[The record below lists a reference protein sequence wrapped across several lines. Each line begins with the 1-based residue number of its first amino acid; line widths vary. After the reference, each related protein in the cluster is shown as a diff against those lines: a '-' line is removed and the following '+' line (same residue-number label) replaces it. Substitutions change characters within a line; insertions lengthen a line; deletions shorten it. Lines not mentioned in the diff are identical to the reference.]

1 MLVVT
6 CEVSKVSNK
15 YIRKCQ
21 NHARRNMRNSDS
33 LVTHNETKNQRSWLI
48 TLVIDETYVF
58 ERFKKIAIRNVM
70 ISKQIYDEKISL
82 SSLWF
87 LKMISNFLIVSL
99 RKRLTI
105 FYEDDEHWEDK
116 RL

>member
-1 MLVVT
+1 
-6 CEVSKVSNK
+6 
-15 YIRKCQ
+15 
-21 NHARRNMRNSDS
+21 MRSSDS
-33 LVTHNETKNQRSWLI
+33 LVAHSETKNQQKADWL
-48 TLVIDETYVF
+48 TLVIDEAYVF

-70 ISKQIYDEKISL
+70 ISEQIYDEKISL

-87 LKMISNFLIVSL
+87 LKMISNSLIVSL

-105 FYEDDEHWEDK
+105 FYEDDEHWKDK